1 MVLGNVTLGCGLLTA
16 FLLAACQTD
25 AIGGKVTEGSAIKAP
40 IAVAEAERSSGQ
52 SLPIPKYKYTV
63 GTHQISLLTE
73 ARADTCLLTHSID
86 GKNIETLKLDLRP
99 PCYLLTWQRPPPQP
113 IDRKGPSD
121 GVPVGEIGDPVA
133 WRYQSAHGTIAL
145 AVIGDPVPDDMRL
158 SKAYK
163 SRQEQGYRCASS
175 MQGVLLLGDKAKLS
189 KKRENVAIFCVESGA
204 EEKDFWM
211 LSHE

>member
-16 FLLAACQTD
+16 FLLAACQAD

-40 IAVAEAERSSGQ
+40 TAVAEAERSSGQ
-52 SLPIPKYKYTV
+52 SLPIPEYKYTV
-63 GTHQISLLTE
+63 GRHQISLLVE
-73 ARADTCLLTHSID
+73 ADACLLAHGID
-86 GKNIETLKLDLRP
+86 GKNIETFKLDLRP
-99 PCYLLTWQRPPPQP
+99 PCYLLTWQRPPPQLG
-113 IDRKGPSD
+113 DRKGPSD

-133 WRYQSAHGTIAL
+133 WRYRSAQGAIAL

-163 SRQEQGYRCASS
+163 FRQEQGYRCASS
-175 MQGVLLLGDKAKLS
+175 MQGVLLQGDKARLS